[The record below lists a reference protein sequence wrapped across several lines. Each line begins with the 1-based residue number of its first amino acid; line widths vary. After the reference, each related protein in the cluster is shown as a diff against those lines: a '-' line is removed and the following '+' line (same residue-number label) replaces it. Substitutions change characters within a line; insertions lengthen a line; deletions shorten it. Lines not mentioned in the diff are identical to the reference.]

1 MAHVPLISSTGNEV
15 RVKGLGE
22 GMGCKGR
29 YMGHNG
35 KGMGHK
41 GRYIGHYDKGM
52 DMVATLPI
60 A

>member
-22 GMGCKGR
+22 GMGRKGR
-29 YMGHNG
+29 YMGHSG
-35 KGMGHK
+35 
-41 GRYIGHYDKGM
+41 KGM